1 MHKPERGL
9 VHLYWGEGKGKTTA
23 AMGLAVRALGRGM
36 KVSIVQF
43 LKDGDSGELAP
54 LRELGAAVYSGG
66 TDKFVFQMTPEE
78 AEQATEFYRQRYAPI
93 GKFECS
99 VYPGI
104 PQLLRR
110 LHETGRTVILAT
122 SKPEGF
128 AREILEHFDL
138 LQYFDL
144 IGGATLDGSR
154 DTKEAV
160 LQYILD
166 SGRVPDRQDA
176 VMIGDTKFDMIGAAA
191 FSLPAVGVLYG
202 FGSRQELEENGALFL
217 ARDAAE
223 LERYLFEE

>member
-1 MHKPERGL
+1 M
-9 VHLYWGEGKGKTTA
+9 YKTVLFDLDGTITDSEPGIIA
-23 AMGLAVRALGRGM
+23 CVQHALR
-36 KVSIVQF
+36 QF
-43 LKDGDSGELAP
+43 GIEVENPNTLRPFIGPP
-54 LRELGAAVYSGG
+54 LRDSFRDY
-66 TDKFVFQMTPEE
+66 FQMTPEE

-104 PQLLRR
+104 PELLRR

-138 LQYFDL
+138 AQYFDL

-176 VMIGDTKFDMIGAAA
+176 VMVGDTKFDMIGAAA

>member
-1 MHKPERGL
+1 M
-9 VHLYWGEGKGKTTA
+9 YKTVLFDLDGTITDSEPGIIA
-23 AMGLAVRALGRGM
+23 CVQHALR
-36 KVSIVQF
+36 QF
-43 LKDGDSGELAP
+43 GIEVEDPKTLRPFIGPP
-54 LRELGAAVYSGG
+54 LRDSFRDY
-66 TDKFVFQMTPEE
+66 FQMTPEE
-78 AEQATEFYRQRYAPI
+78 AEQATEYYRQRYAPI

-104 PQLLRR
+104 PELLRR

>member
-1 MHKPERGL
+1 M
-9 VHLYWGEGKGKTTA
+9 YKTVLFDLDGTITDSEPGIIA
-23 AMGLAVRALGRGM
+23 CVQHALR
-36 KVSIVQF
+36 QF
-43 LKDGDSGELAP
+43 GIEVEDPKTLRPFIGPP
-54 LRELGAAVYSGG
+54 LRDSFREY
-66 TDKFVFQMTPEE
+66 FQMTPEE

>member
-1 MHKPERGL
+1 M
-9 VHLYWGEGKGKTTA
+9 YKTVLFDLDGTITDSEPGIIA
-23 AMGLAVRALGRGM
+23 CVQHALR
-36 KVSIVQF
+36 QF
-43 LKDGDSGELAP
+43 GIEVEDPKTLRPFIGPP
-54 LRELGAAVYSGG
+54 LRDSFRDY
-66 TDKFVFQMTPEE
+66 FQMTPEE
-78 AEQATEFYRQRYAPI
+78 AEQATEYYRQRYAPI

-104 PQLLRR
+104 PELLRR

-138 LQYFDL
+138 AQYFDL

-160 LQYILD
+160 LSYILD

-217 ARDAAE
+217 AADAAE

>member
-1 MHKPERGL
+1 M
-9 VHLYWGEGKGKTTA
+9 YKTVLFDLDGTITDSEPGIIA
-23 AMGLAVRALGRGM
+23 CVQHALR
-36 KVSIVQF
+36 QF
-43 LKDGDSGELAP
+43 GIEVEDPKTLRPFIGPP
-54 LRELGAAVYSGG
+54 LRDSFREY
-66 TDKFVFQMTPEE
+66 FQMTPEE

-217 ARDAAE
+217 AEDAAE

>member
-1 MHKPERGL
+1 M
-9 VHLYWGEGKGKTTA
+9 YKTVLFDLDGTITDSEPGIIA
-23 AMGLAVRALGRGM
+23 CVQHALR
-36 KVSIVQF
+36 QF
-43 LKDGDSGELAP
+43 GIEVEDPKTLRPFIGPP
-54 LRELGAAVYSGG
+54 LRDSFRDY
-66 TDKFVFQMTPEE
+66 FQMTPEE
-78 AEQATEFYRQRYAPI
+78 AEQATEYYRQRYAPI

-104 PQLLRR
+104 PELLRR

-138 LQYFDL
+138 AQYFDL

-160 LQYILD
+160 LSYILD

>member
-1 MHKPERGL
+1 M
-9 VHLYWGEGKGKTTA
+9 YKTVLFDLDGTITDSEPGIIA
-23 AMGLAVRALGRGM
+23 CVQHALR
-36 KVSIVQF
+36 QF
-43 LKDGDSGELAP
+43 GIEVEDPKTLRPFIGPP
-54 LRELGAAVYSGG
+54 LRDSFRDY
-66 TDKFVFQMTPEE
+66 FHMTPEE

-104 PQLLRR
+104 PELLRR

-138 LQYFDL
+138 AQYFDL

>member
-1 MHKPERGL
+1 M
-9 VHLYWGEGKGKTTA
+9 YKTVLFDLDGTITDSEPGIIA
-23 AMGLAVRALGRGM
+23 CVQHALR
-36 KVSIVQF
+36 QF
-43 LKDGDSGELAP
+43 GIEVEDPKTLRPFIGPP
-54 LRELGAAVYSGG
+54 LRDSFREY
-66 TDKFVFQMTPEE
+66 FQMTPEE

-176 VMIGDTKFDMIGAAA
+176 VMVGDTKFDMIGAAA

>member
-1 MHKPERGL
+1 M
-9 VHLYWGEGKGKTTA
+9 YKTVLFDLDGTITDSEPGIIA
-23 AMGLAVRALGRGM
+23 CVQHALR
-36 KVSIVQF
+36 QF
-43 LKDGDSGELAP
+43 GIEVEDPKTLRPFIGPP
-54 LRELGAAVYSGG
+54 LRDSFRDY
-66 TDKFVFQMTPEE
+66 FQMTPEE
-78 AEQATEFYRQRYAPI
+78 AEQATEYYRQRYAPI

-104 PQLLRR
+104 PGLLRR

-138 LQYFDL
+138 AQYFDL

-160 LQYILD
+160 LSYILD

-217 ARDAAE
+217 AADAAE

>member
-1 MHKPERGL
+1 M
-9 VHLYWGEGKGKTTA
+9 YKTVLFDLDGTITDSEPGIIA
-23 AMGLAVRALGRGM
+23 CVQHALR
-36 KVSIVQF
+36 QF
-43 LKDGDSGELAP
+43 GIEVEDPKTLRPFIGPP
-54 LRELGAAVYSGG
+54 LRDSFRDY
-66 TDKFVFQMTPEE
+66 FQMTPEE

-104 PQLLRR
+104 PELLRR

-138 LQYFDL
+138 AQYFDL

-176 VMIGDTKFDMIGAAA
+176 VMVGDTKFDMIGAAA

>member
-1 MHKPERGL
+1 MYKTVLFGL
-9 VHLYWGEGKGKTTA
+9 DGTLTDSEPGIIACVQHALRQFGIEVEDPKTLRPFI
-23 AMGLAVRALGRGM
+23 GP
-36 KVSIVQF
+36 
-43 LKDGDSGELAP
+43 P
-54 LRELGAAVYSGG
+54 LRDSFRDY
-66 TDKFVFQMTPEE
+66 FHMTPEE

>member
-1 MHKPERGL
+1 M
-9 VHLYWGEGKGKTTA
+9 YKTVLFDLDGTITDSEPGIIA
-23 AMGLAVRALGRGM
+23 CVQHALR
-36 KVSIVQF
+36 QF
-43 LKDGDSGELAP
+43 GIEVEDPKTLRPFIGPP
-54 LRELGAAVYSGG
+54 LRDSFRAY
-66 TDKFVFQMTPEE
+66 FHMTPEE

-93 GKFECS
+93 GKFECA

-104 PQLLRR
+104 PELLRR
-110 LHETGRTVILAT
+110 LHEAGRTVILAT

-138 LQYFDL
+138 AQYFDL

-166 SGRVPDRQDA
+166 SGRIPDRQDA

-217 ARDAAE
+217 AEDAAE

>member
-1 MHKPERGL
+1 M
-9 VHLYWGEGKGKTTA
+9 YKTVLFDLDGTITDSEPGIIA
-23 AMGLAVRALGRGM
+23 CVQHALR
-36 KVSIVQF
+36 QF
-43 LKDGDSGELAP
+43 GIEVEDPKTLRPFIGPP
-54 LRELGAAVYSGG
+54 LRDSFREY
-66 TDKFVFQMTPEE
+66 FQMTPEE

-166 SGRVPDRQDA
+166 SGHVPDRQDA

>member
-1 MHKPERGL
+1 M
-9 VHLYWGEGKGKTTA
+9 YKTVLFDLDGTITDSEPGIIA
-23 AMGLAVRALGRGM
+23 CVQHALR
-36 KVSIVQF
+36 QF
-43 LKDGDSGELAP
+43 GIEVENPNTLRPFIGPP
-54 LRELGAAVYSGG
+54 LRDSFRDY
-66 TDKFVFQMTPEE
+66 FQMTPEE

-104 PQLLRR
+104 PELLRR

-138 LQYFDL
+138 AQYFDL

>member
-1 MHKPERGL
+1 M
-9 VHLYWGEGKGKTTA
+9 YKTVLFDLDGTITDSEPGIIA
-23 AMGLAVRALGRGM
+23 CVQHALR
-36 KVSIVQF
+36 QF
-43 LKDGDSGELAP
+43 GIEVEDPKTLRPFIGPP
-54 LRELGAAVYSGG
+54 LRDSFRDY
-66 TDKFVFQMTPEE
+66 FQMTPEE

-104 PQLLRR
+104 PELLRR

-138 LQYFDL
+138 AQYFDL

>member
-1 MHKPERGL
+1 M
-9 VHLYWGEGKGKTTA
+9 YKTVLFDLDCTITDSEPGIIA
-23 AMGLAVRALGRGM
+23 CVQHALR
-36 KVSIVQF
+36 QF
-43 LKDGDSGELAP
+43 GIEVEDPKTLRPFIGPP
-54 LRELGAAVYSGG
+54 LRDSFRDY
-66 TDKFVFQMTPEE
+66 FQMTPEE
-78 AEQATEFYRQRYAPI
+78 AEQATEYYRQRYAPI

-104 PQLLRR
+104 PGLLRR

-138 LQYFDL
+138 AQYFDL

-160 LQYILD
+160 LSYILD

-217 ARDAAE
+217 AADAAE

>member
-1 MHKPERGL
+1 M
-9 VHLYWGEGKGKTTA
+9 YKTVLFDLDGTITDSEPGIIA
-23 AMGLAVRALGRGM
+23 CVQHALR
-36 KVSIVQF
+36 QF
-43 LKDGDSGELAP
+43 GIEVEDPKTLRPFIGPP
-54 LRELGAAVYSGG
+54 LRDSFRDY
-66 TDKFVFQMTPEE
+66 FHMTPEE